1 MSTLTIVLL
10 VIALV
15 LTAAFVALYFFTKRM
30 EKKQDAQ
37 REQMD
42 AMAQSMSMLIIDK
55 KRMRLKDSGLPQTVI
70 DQSPKILRRSK
81 VPIVKAKIGPRVM
94 TLMCDEA
101 IFDQVPVK
109 KEVKAVDQRY
119 LYHRR
124 KGTARYSRYHRAEK
138 ERASGHA
145 RRRKHWQHAA
155 ARTNNVFSENTGCP
169 RCSGGVSCI
178 GYHFSKR
185 EKKEDI

>member
-101 IFDQVPVK
+101 FFDQVPVK
-109 KEVKAVDQRY
+109 KEVKAVVSGIY
-119 LYHRR
+119 ITAV
-124 KGTARYSRYHRAEK
+124 KGLRGTVDTTEQKKKGFWARTKEK
-138 ERASGHA
+138 AL
-145 RRRKHWQHAA
+145 A
-155 ARTNNVFSENTGCP
+155 ARS
-169 RCSGGVSCI
+169 
-178 GYHFSKR
+178 SKN
-185 EKKEDI
+185 K

>member
-109 KEVKAVDQRY
+109 KEVKAVVSGIY
-119 LYHRR
+119 ITAV
-124 KGTARYSRYHRAEK
+124 KGLHGTVDTTEQKKKGFWARTKEK
-138 ERASGHA
+138 AL
-145 RRRKHWQHAA
+145 A
-155 ARTNNVFSENTGCP
+155 ARS
-169 RCSGGVSCI
+169 
-178 GYHFSKR
+178 SKN
-185 EKKEDI
+185 K

>member
-55 KRMRLKDSGLPQTVI
+55 KRMRPEGFRPAARPSST
-70 DQSPKILRRSK
+70 SHRRS
-81 VPIVKAKIGPRVM
+81 
-94 TLMCDEA
+94 
-101 IFDQVPVK
+101 
-109 KEVKAVDQRY
+109 
-119 LYHRR
+119 
-124 KGTARYSRYHRAEK
+124 
-138 ERASGHA
+138 
-145 RRRKHWQHAA
+145 
-155 ARTNNVFSENTGCP
+155 
-169 RCSGGVSCI
+169 
-178 GYHFSKR
+178 
-185 EKKEDI
+185 

>member
-109 KEVKAVDQRY
+109 KEVKAVVSGIY
-119 LYHRR
+119 ITAV
-124 KGTARYSRYHRAEK
+124 KGLRGTVESTGSTQQQEQITYFQKIQAVRDVRA
-138 ERASGHA
+138 A
-145 RRRKHWQHAA
+145 
-155 ARTNNVFSENTGCP
+155 C
-169 RCSGGVSCI
+169 SCI

>member
-109 KEVKAVDQRY
+109 KEVKAVVSGIY
-119 LYHRR
+119 ITAV
-124 KGTARYSRYHRAEK
+124 KGLRGTVDTTEQKKKGFWARTKEK
-138 ERASGHA
+138 AL
-145 RRRKHWQHAA
+145 A
-155 ARTNNVFSENTGCP
+155 ARS
-169 RCSGGVSCI
+169 
-178 GYHFSKR
+178 SKN
-185 EKKEDI
+185 K

>member
-1 MSTLTIVLL
+1 MSTLTILLL

-109 KEVKAVDQRY
+109 KEVKAVVSGIY
-119 LYHRR
+119 ITAV
-124 KGTARYSRYHRAEK
+124 KGLRGTVDTTEQKKKGFWARTKEK
-138 ERASGHA
+138 AL
-145 RRRKHWQHAA
+145 A
-155 ARTNNVFSENTGCP
+155 ARS
-169 RCSGGVSCI
+169 
-178 GYHFSKR
+178 SKN
-185 EKKEDI
+185 K

>member
-1 MSTLTIVLL
+1 MSTFTIVLL

-30 EKKQDAQ
+30 ETKQDAQ

-109 KEVKAVDQRY
+109 KEVKAVVSGIY
-119 LYHRR
+119 ITAV
-124 KGTARYSRYHRAEK
+124 KGLRGTVDTTEQKKKGFWARTKEK
-138 ERASGHA
+138 AL
-145 RRRKHWQHAA
+145 A
-155 ARTNNVFSENTGCP
+155 ARSSTN
-169 RCSGGVSCI
+169 
-178 GYHFSKR
+178 K
-185 EKKEDI
+185 

>member
-109 KEVKAVDQRY
+109 KEVKAVVSGIY
-119 LYHRR
+119 ITAV
-124 KGTARYSRYHRAEK
+124 KGLRGTVDTTKQKKKGFWARTKEK
-138 ERASGHA
+138 AL
-145 RRRKHWQHAA
+145 A
-155 ARTNNVFSENTGCP
+155 ARS
-169 RCSGGVSCI
+169 
-178 GYHFSKR
+178 SKN
-185 EKKEDI
+185 K

>member
-109 KEVKAVDQRY
+109 KEVKAVVSGIY
-119 LYHRR
+119 ITAV
-124 KGTARYSRYHRAEK
+124 KGLRGTVDTTEQKKKGFWARTKEK
-138 ERASGHA
+138 AL
-145 RRRKHWQHAA
+145 A
-155 ARTNNVFSENTGCP
+155 ARN
-169 RCSGGVSCI
+169 
-178 GYHFSKR
+178 SKN
-185 EKKEDI
+185 K

>member
-55 KRMRLKDSGLPQTVI
+55 KRMRPEGFRPAADRHRPVTEDLKTVQGA
-70 DQSPKILRRSK
+70 DCKGQDWSPCDDPDVRR
-81 VPIVKAKIGPRVM
+81 GN
-94 TLMCDEA
+94 
-101 IFDQVPVK
+101 F
-109 KEVKAVDQRY
+109 
-119 LYHRR
+119 
-124 KGTARYSRYHRAEK
+124 
-138 ERASGHA
+138 
-145 RRRKHWQHAA
+145 
-155 ARTNNVFSENTGCP
+155 
-169 RCSGGVSCI
+169 
-178 GYHFSKR
+178 
-185 EKKEDI
+185 

>member
-42 AMAQSMSMLIIDK
+42 AMAQSMSRLIIDK

-109 KEVKAVDQRY
+109 KEVKAVVSGIY
-119 LYHRR
+119 ITAV
-124 KGTARYSRYHRAEK
+124 KGLRGTVDTTEQKKKGFWARTKEK
-138 ERASGHA
+138 AL
-145 RRRKHWQHAA
+145 A
-155 ARTNNVFSENTGCP
+155 ARS
-169 RCSGGVSCI
+169 
-178 GYHFSKR
+178 SKN
-185 EKKEDI
+185 K

>member
-42 AMAQSMSMLIIDK
+42 AMAQSISMLIIDK

-109 KEVKAVDQRY
+109 KEVKAVVSGIY
-119 LYHRR
+119 ITAV
-124 KGTARYSRYHRAEK
+124 KGLRGTVDTTEQKKKGFWARTKEK
-138 ERASGHA
+138 AL
-145 RRRKHWQHAA
+145 A
-155 ARTNNVFSENTGCP
+155 ARS
-169 RCSGGVSCI
+169 
-178 GYHFSKR
+178 SKN
-185 EKKEDI
+185 K